1 MSTSTN
7 IYCFKCRKAAP
18 FKDPKAVIMKNGKN
32 ATSATCGTCNG
43 KVFRIEKSTLAAP
56 PVAAAAA
63 R

>member
-43 KVFRIEKSTLAAP
+43 KVFKIEKAT
-56 PVAAAAA
+56 VAATT
-63 R
+63 